1 MEIGQNYITRDGFE
15 KLQSRLHLLKT
26 VKRQE
31 VIEHI
36 KIARD
41 FGDLSENAEYDA
53 AKEEQA
59 KVEGEIKELEHHIEN
74 AEVKRAI
81 KNGKVGFASK
91 VTVQVEDDFGIDEC
105 DYQIVGKYEAD
116 LKENKISYES
126 ALSQALIDKECGDE
140 INVKLDNGSVVKYKI
155 IAIK

>member
-1 MEIGQNYITRDGFE
+1 MSIGQNYMTRDGYE
-15 KLQSRLHLLKT
+15 KLQNRLHMLKT

-59 KVEGEIKELEHHIEN
+59 KVETEIKEN
-74 AEVKRAI
+74 AEIKRAT

-91 VTVQVEDDFGIDEC
+91 VTVLFEDDFGSDETE
-105 DYQIVGKYEAD
+105 YQIVGKYEAD
-116 LKENKISYES
+116 LKENKISFES

-140 INVKLDNGSVVKYKI
+140 VEVHLDNGSTVNYKI
-155 IAIK
+155 LAIK

>member
-1 MEIGQNYITRDGFE
+1 MSIGQNYMTRDGYE
-15 KLQSRLHLLKT
+15 KLQNRLHMLKT

-59 KVEGEIKELEHHIEN
+59 KVETEIKELEYQIEN
-74 AEVKRAI
+74 AEIKRAT

-91 VTVQVEDDFGIDEC
+91 VTVLFEDDFGSDETE
-105 DYQIVGKYEAD
+105 YQIVGKYEAD
-116 LKENKISYES
+116 LKENKISFES

-140 INVKLDNGSVVKYKI
+140 VEVHLDNGSTVNYKI
-155 IAIK
+155 LAIK

>member
-53 AKEEQA
+53 AKEE
-59 KVEGEIKELEHHIEN
+59 GEIKELEHHIEN

-91 VTVQVEDDFGIDEC
+91 VTVQVEDDFGTDEC

-140 INVKLDNGSVVKYKI
+140 IDVKLDNGSVVKYKI